1 MEAQKMMINIDSD
14 SVISLIAMVII
25 VAIYAKKSR

>member
-14 SVISLIAMVII
+14 SVITLIAMVII